1 VQQKE
6 QLLEKFKESQ
16 KELQDSLLNAMK
28 EQYHKSIQTMN
39 EELLRLEQEKQQT
52 LKKTSSNTQKNKI
65 ED

>member
-1 VQQKE
+1 MQQKE